1 MEYETLSNA
10 AARLGRSPDT
20 IARWIDTGKLA
31 GLRPAGHGPRIAL
44 SEDVDRL
51 ARERRGKE

>member
-1 MEYETLSNA
+1 MEYETLSSA
-10 AARLGRSPDT
+10 AARLGTSPVT
-20 IARWIDTGKLA
+20 VARWIDTGKLK
-31 GLRPAGHGPRIAL
+31 GMRPAGRGPRIAL